1 MNDHMNFVT
10 HLFQGVVATSAI
22 LAAESTFST
31 ADWISMVERL
41 GLAVALVIF
50 FVVTGW
56 AREKRMANRLDWLE
70 RENDKLSTRTATLA
84 EQVNTAMTSAISFQN
99 ESLRI
104 LDGRMCWAC
113 KTRDEFEAL
122 QEIISER
129 KQGKTDT
136 VAREHLLDAN
146 GPSVSS

>member
-1 MNDHMNFVT
+1 MHDHMNFLT
-10 HLFQGVVATSAI
+10 HLLQGVFATGAI
-22 LAAESTFST
+22 IAAESTFST
-31 ADWISMVERL
+31 SDWISMVERL

-70 RENDKLSTRTATLA
+70 RENDKLSTQTATLA
-84 EQVNTAMTSAISFQN
+84 VNFNAALVNSTTSVADA
-99 ESLRI
+99 LRV

-122 QEIISER
+122 QEIIAER
-129 KQGKTDT
+129 KQGKT
-136 VAREHLLDAN
+136 
-146 GPSVSS
+146 

>member
-1 MNDHMNFVT
+1 MHDQMNLLT
-10 HLFQGVVATSAI
+10 HLFQGIFATGAI

-84 EQVNTAMTSAISFQN
+84 EQVNATMSSALSFQS

-122 QEIISER
+122 QEIIAER
-129 KQGKTDT
+129 KQQK
-136 VAREHLLDAN
+136 
-146 GPSVSS
+146 PSGT